1 MSILPELIGAIIA
14 AYILN
19 IITALRYR
27 NKEKIDKGFVMNYH
41 KLTYRR
47 KFKRDLWGLPFLF
60 IFFSFL
66 YEFLSTIDF
75 IIIFTLFFI
84 LVFPEMI
91 YHYVKWKRTEEV
103 RD

>member
-27 NKEKIDKGFVMNYH
+27 NK
-41 KLTYRR
+41 
-47 KFKRDLWGLPFLF
+47 
-60 IFFSFL
+60 
-66 YEFLSTIDF
+66 
-75 IIIFTLFFI
+75 I
-84 LVFPEMI
+84 L

-103 RD
+103 QGKEVNKSGKIRGLALSNRMFSRLGGAITP